1 MQQHW
6 HGSGAAGSST
16 NWRQGCQQQLPS
28 RDSRQQ
34 EVLLFCLQ
42 LHVGSSAN
50 HCVISEIMNGRS
62 QLEDLH
68 VAKRDNIKMA
78 IKKIGWESVNWIHL
92 VLHMN
97 QWQAVMD
104 IAVKRK
110 FL

>member
-6 HGSGAAGSST
+6 RGSGATGNST
-16 NWRQGCQQQLPS
+16 NWRQGSQQQPS

-34 EVLLFCLQ
+34 EVFLFCMQ
-42 LHVGSSAN
+42 LHFGSSSN
-50 HCVISEIMNGRS
+50 HCVVSENVNGRS

-68 VAKRDNIKMA
+68 VRKGDNIKMA
-78 IKKIGWESVNWIHL
+78 IKEIGWESANWIHP
-92 VLHMN
+92 VSHVN

-104 IAVKRK
+104 IAVKVK

>member
-1 MQQHW
+1 
-6 HGSGAAGSST
+6 
-16 NWRQGCQQQLPS
+16 
-28 RDSRQQ
+28 
-34 EVLLFCLQ
+34 
-42 LHVGSSAN
+42 
-50 HCVISEIMNGRS
+50 MNGRS

-104 IAVKRK
+104 IAVNLK